1 MITIEE
7 EYIDLFK
14 ISIAKNSKEE
24 KKFIKDVLLA
34 IKSINI
40 LDLSDISKIKD
51 VTNSFASKVK
61 LAWKLNAKRVQMT
74 KHSKSWWNENCNHTL
89 TNYRSSRS
97 LENWKIFKRTIKS
110 TKHTFFNN
118 KIQEMANKKRE
129 PWKLMSCINKC
140 KLPAIESIKY
150 KDR

>member
-40 LDLSDISKIKD
+40 SDLSDISKIKD

-74 KHSKSWWNENCNHTL
+74 KHSKSWWNEDCNHTL

-110 TKHTFFNN
+110 TKRTFFNN
-118 KIQEMANKKRE
+118 KI
-129 PWKLMSCINKC
+129 
-140 KLPAIESIKY
+140 
-150 KDR
+150 